1 MNIDALVLAT
11 LAVADIGLM
20 VFLRRRHGKRV
31 RKERI
36 MASLCLAVR
45 LANDRD
51 ELPVRRPL
59 QRAS

>member
-1 MNIDALVLAT
+1 MNIDALVLAI
-11 LAVADIGLM
+11 LAVGDIALI
-20 VFLRRRHGKRV
+20 VFLRRRHAERV

-45 LANDRD
+45 RANGID
-51 ELPVRRPL
+51 ELPVRRSL